1 MERRT
6 AMSIQEYATSTEIPV
21 GKWLVDPVH
30 SSIGFAIRH
39 NTVTTF
45 RGKIGTFDVQLTDGR
60 LAGTAQVSTL
70 EVEDEN
76 LSGHLQTPDFF
87 DAEQFP
93 ELRFVS
99 TAVERDGDRVS
110 VAGDLTIRS
119 TTASVELSGSI
130 SGPVVDAY
138 GKERL
143 GLDLETTVN
152 RHDFGVSWNAELPGG
167 GAMLEDDVTITASLA
182 LVKV

>member
-1 MERRT
+1 
-6 AMSIQEYATSTEIPV
+6 MSIQEQATSTEIPV
-21 GKWLVDPVH
+21 GTWLVDPVH

-45 RGKIGTFDVQLTDGR
+45 RGRVGTFDVQLTDGG
-60 LAGTAQVSTL
+60 LEGTAQVSSI

-99 TAVERDGDRVS
+99 SHIERHGDRVS
-110 VAGDLTIRS
+110 VAGDLTIRG

-130 SGPVVDAY
+130 
-138 GKERL
+138 
-143 GLDLETTVN
+143 
-152 RHDFGVSWNAELPGG
+152 
-167 GAMLEDDVTITASLA
+167 
-182 LVKV
+182 

>member
-1 MERRT
+1 
-6 AMSIQEYATSTEIPV
+6 MSIQEQATSTEVPV
-21 GKWLVDPVH
+21 GTWLVDPIH
-30 SSIGFAIRH
+30 SNIGFAIRH

-45 RGKIGTFDVQLTDGR
+45 RGKVGAFDVQLTDGR
-60 LAGTAQVSTL
+60 LEGTAKVSSI

-76 LSGHLQTPDFF
+76 LTGHLQTPDFF

-99 TAVERDGDRVS
+99 SRVERDGDRLS
-110 VAGDLTIRS
+110 VAGDLTIRG

-138 GKERL
+138 GTERV
-143 GLDLETTVN
+143 GLDLETIVN

-167 GAMLEDDVTITASLA
+167 GAMLEDDVTITANLA